1 MSKHRD
7 EGDSPIGCLATLCFV
22 LLLSWM
28 LLAVSAR

>member
-1 MSKHRD
+1 MN
-7 EGDSPIGCLATLCFV
+7 EGDSPTGCLATLCFV

>member
-1 MSKHRD
+1 MRRASE